1 MRMLGPLHERPD
13 IPHAAQRLPVGA
25 RLDGHAQVASR
36 RPLRNR
42 LQLLGR
48 PPGVVWRRR
57 QRR

>member
-1 MRMLGPLHERPD
+1 MRMLCPLHEGPH

-25 RLDGHAQVASR
+25 RLDGHAQVAPRS
-36 RPLRNR
+36 PLGKR

-48 PPGVVWRRR
+48 PPGIVGHRR